1 MTDKSTTLQE
11 RFGQIPKE
19 AGLTRKMRV
28 HQGWWRTNVL
38 NEEPGLHPIIPTQ
51 NVCSAILNGDTN
63 GKNFLTANAI
73 KSVRETLAKRT
84 KENMGIIEE
93 DRLFNNLLSSQPLC
107 FNFFGELYADQ
118 DFGLL
123 VLKTYYPDL
132 TKLVSVN
139 FEFAPTINYTNDRS
153 AFDIAFEVEAGD
165 KKGLIGFECKY
176 TDTFSFKPSKS
187 PIFYGDEG
195 NKNYDAYLSIYNKS
209 IASFTKPYFDF
220 VRSKDFNQLFRNQL
234 ISEALLQDNIYD
246 FVRTGLFCY
255 QDDDSATETAKTFK
269 TMLSNP
275 DNFQLIKYSDFIS
288 KVQRLELTWQQRE
301 WTMLLWARYCGTALS
316 NDTTV
321 KLNGH

>member
-1 MTDKSTTLQE
+1 MTDKSTTLEE
-11 RFGQIPKE
+11 RFGTVPKE
-19 AGLTRKMRV
+19 TGLTKKMRT

-51 NVCSAILNGDTN
+51 NVCNTILHGDKN
-63 GKNFLTANAI
+63 EKNFLSKNSI
-73 KSVRETLAKRT
+73 KAVRETLAKRT

-107 FNFFGELYADQ
+107 FNFFGELYADH
-118 DFGLL
+118 DFGLS
-123 VLKTYYPDL
+123 VLKTFYSDL

-139 FEFAPTINYTNDRS
+139 FEFAPIVNYTNDRS

-165 KKGLIGFECKY
+165 KKGLIGLECKY

-187 PIFYGDEG
+187 EIFYGDKG
-195 NKNYDAYLSIYNKS
+195 NKNYDAYFDIYNKS
-209 IASFTKPYFDF
+209 IRSFAKPYYDF

-234 ISEALLQDNIYD
+234 IGEALLQNDKFD

-255 QDDDSATETAKTFK
+255 HDDNSGTATGKAFK

-275 DNFQLIKYSDFIS
+275 DNFKVITYMEFITNI
-288 KVQRLELTWQQRE
+288 QRLDLDWDKRE
-301 WTMLLWARYCGTALS
+301 WSMLLWARYCGTSLS
-316 NDTTV
+316 HDTTI
-321 KLNGH
+321 KL